1 MKVLFVITHL
11 SQYRLVAPVIDC
23 ALKSGWEV
31 ECWHDYSFPTTGP
44 KSYLFP
50 EVAATPKFQHGQPDI
65 RSYHGPA
72 DLVQRLEHSDDDAV
86 VSVAPLLNATAGV
99 VPKRYPVWTSMQS
112 GPDIFVTSS
121 LKLKGCDLLALHSRW
136 WLDWGVSHYEGVERV
151 SDVSV
156 LRENLESRSR
166 YVGFPEAEA
175 VRLVDRKA
183 LRRRWGVP
191 SDQPVVVLLPFPQGT
206 GRSTFWPR
214 KIFGEPSRTRRVINV
229 VKHGQFNH
237 FRAAWGDANDINVVS
252 AVRNFCD
259 RNGAFL
265 LVKSREK
272 TPIPQY
278 LRAVSDKC
286 IYDESYYPP
295 TIIEAL
301 SIANLCIG
309 YYSLGV
315 LEAAAL
321 GVPNLSIVYSAE
333 EYLGDHATEWDS
345 VYFNQLFNRRTG
357 NLFQFD
363 GVSSTASAAEAVAL
377 FQSRTLDDF
386 KIDATAHDAYL
397 SKFLGEDNDRA
408 PIRTVN
414 AVESLAKSVDVEKRR
429 SEWLREMQRASGDL
443 SGNNLRS
450 VNR

>member
-1 MKVLFVITHL
+1 MKVSFVITRL
-11 SQYRLVAPVIDC
+11 SHYRLVGPVIDC
-23 ALKSGWEV
+23 ALKSGWSV

-50 EVAATPKFQHGQPDI
+50 DVAAAPEFQYGRPAI

-72 DLVQRLEHSDDDAV
+72 DLVERLEHADEDAV
-86 VSVAPLLNATAGV
+86 VSVAALQDATAGV
-99 VPKRYPVWTSMQS
+99 VPKRYPVWTCMQS

-151 SDVSV
+151 SDVST

-166 YVGFPEAEA
+166 YVGFPESEA
-175 VRLVDRKA
+175 VRLIDRKA

-214 KIFGEPSRTRRVINV
+214 KVFGEPSRTRRVINV
-229 VKHGQFNH
+229 VKYGQFNH
-237 FRAAWGDANDINVVS
+237 FRAAWGDANDVNIVS

-265 LVKSREK
+265 LVKSRKK
-272 TPIPQY
+272 TPIPHY

-309 YYSLGV
+309 YYSLGI
-315 LEAAAL
+315 LEATAL

-333 EYLGDHATEWDS
+333 EYLGDDASEWDS
-345 VYFNQLFNRRTG
+345 VYFNQFFHRRTG
-357 NLFQFD
+357 NVFEFD
-363 GVSSTASAAEAVAL
+363 GVSSTASAAEAIAL
-377 FQSRTLDDF
+377 FQSRTLNDF
-386 KIDATAHDAYL
+386 KVDPTAHNAYL

-414 AVESLAKSVDVEKRR
+414 AVESFVKSGDVEKRR
-429 SEWLREMQRASGDL
+429 SEWLRELQQTSGDL

>member
-1 MKVLFVITHL
+1 
-11 SQYRLVAPVIDC
+11 
-23 ALKSGWEV
+23 
-31 ECWHDYSFPTTGP
+31 
-44 KSYLFP
+44 
-50 EVAATPKFQHGQPDI
+50 
-65 RSYHGPA
+65 
-72 DLVQRLEHSDDDAV
+72 
-86 VSVAPLLNATAGV
+86 
-99 VPKRYPVWTSMQS
+99 MQS
-112 GPDIFVTSS
+112 GPYIFVTPS

-151 SDVSV
+151 SDVST
-156 LRENLESRSR
+156 LRANLESRSR

-237 FRAAWGDANDINVVS
+237 FRAAWGDANDVNVVS

-309 YYSLGV
+309 YYSLGI

-363 GVSSTASAAEAVAL
+363 GVSSTANAAEAVAL

-414 AVESLAKSVDVEKRR
+414 AVENFVKSGDVDKRR
-429 SEWLREMQRASGDL
+429 SAWLRELQQTSGGL